1 MRTVCRAT
9 LSLSVLLV
17 FVLLGCSAGPGASGS
32 VERFA
37 VHEAAFEASSAEGSP
52 YTEIQATAT
61 VVRPDA
67 EQWTIPLFWDGEA
80 TWRLRI
86 SPDVEGAWS
95 YAVESNDPGLD
106 GRTGAFDCIA
116 SDRTGGL
123 QAMPESP
130 SHFARRNGDP
140 FWFMGDT
147 AWGYFTD
154 SDEDNH
160 HREQAEH
167 YAKTRAEQ
175 GFNVIH
181 SMMMSE
187 QGVGNSAGL
196 PFDDMAAETINPAYW
211 REVDERLQY
220 AIEQGL
226 TVGMAIAWGDKRG
239 EPFAWR
245 QFPDVEARKR
255 YARYMAARYSAYDV
269 YFLVS
274 GEWNFEVRAR
284 EGGQTAGEVFNEF
297 VEIGAALD
305 EADPHGRMIGIHPW
319 TAYGGVRDFNAA
331 SWMSFSDY
339 QQNYEDL
346 HERALFSQRITKP
359 VVNSEYGYHLRD
371 QDGDGKPDKSN
382 SYTLEDMRY
391 GSWDI
396 VTAGGY
402 LVTGFGTTYFA
413 GYRDPGPF
421 DVDHPRNDDWERQ
434 IGYIKSFFE
443 ELDWWNL
450 IPADELVSSPEPRG
464 EDRDIQPVDGARR
477 LQPPLRT
484 YWAMTAPGEVYI
496 LYVRGARRPLTLGVD
511 SYPGTFRARQ
521 FNPRTGEYADLGTAD
536 FEAGWREPIAYEYAP
551 PDDQDW
557 VLLLE
562 RTE

>member
-1 MRTVCRAT
+1 MLAA
-9 LSLSVLLV
+9 LLAAV
-17 FVLLGCSAGPGASGS
+17 ILGCAEAPSPSAS
-32 VERFA
+32 VERYA
-37 VHEAAFEASSAEGSP
+37 VYEATFEASTGAGSP
-52 YTEIQATAT
+52 YLEIEATAT
-61 VVRPDA
+61 VGRPA
-67 EQWTIPLFWDGEA
+67 GEPWEIPLFWDGGP
-80 TWRLRI
+80 TWKLRV
-86 SPDVEGAWS
+86 SPDSEGAWS
-95 YAVESNDPGLD
+95 YRIASNDPGLD
-106 GRTGAFDCIA
+106 GATGAFECIP
-116 SDRTGGL
+116 SDRPGGL
-123 QAMPESP
+123 QAMPDSP
-130 SHFARRNGDP
+130 SHFARRTGDP

-154 SDEDNH
+154 DEAEQHD
-160 HREQAEH
+160 RERAEY
-167 YAKTRAEQ
+167 YAKTRAAQ

-187 QGVGNSAGL
+187 QGVGNNGGP
-196 PFDDMAAETINPAYW
+196 PFDDMETQKINPAYW
-211 REVDERLQY
+211 QEVDERLRFANQ
-220 AIEQGL
+220 QGL

-239 EPFAWR
+239 EPFAWS
-245 QFPDVEARKR
+245 QFPDLEARKR
-255 YARYMAARYSAYDV
+255 YARYMAARYSAHDV

-284 EGGQTAGEVFNEF
+284 EDRQTAAEVFDEF
-297 VEIGAALD
+297 VQIGEAL
-305 EADPHGRMIGIHPW
+305 ESADAHGRMIGIHPW

-331 SWMSFSDY
+331 SWMSFADY
-339 QQNYEDL
+339 QQNYDDL
-346 HERALFSQRITKP
+346 HERALFAGRLPRP
-359 VVNSEYGYHLRD
+359 VVNLEYGYHLRD

-391 GSWDI
+391 SSWDI

-443 ELDWWNL
+443 QLEWWKL
-450 IPADELVSSPEPRG
+450 IPADELVSSPEPRDD
-464 EDRDIQPVDGARR
+464 DRDVAPVRGNRR

-484 YWAMTAPGEVYI
+484 YWAMTEPGKVYL
-496 LYVRGARRPLTLGVD
+496 LYVRGARRSLTLGVD

-521 FNPRTGEYADLGTAD
+521 FDPRTGAYEDLGTV
-536 FEAGWREPIAYEYAP
+536 ELRAGWREPIEYQYTP
-551 PDDQDW
+551 PDEQDW

-562 RTE
+562 RQ